1 MTSKIMKAE
10 VGNID
15 YVNIDTYVRL
25 KVKKLKSID
34 FISSTAVICATLLID
49 FNTEGLTKEQINT
62 IFFNPSKRI
71 KVYFNDEDKKL
82 LQESE
87 DVTMKYK

>member
-1 MTSKIMKAE
+1 MKRRIQK
-10 VGNID
+10 G
-15 YVNIDTYVRL
+15 
-25 KVKKLKSID
+25 
-34 FISSTAVICATLLID
+34 
-49 FNTEGLTKEQINT
+49 INT

-71 KVYFNDEDKKL
+71 KVYFNAEDKKL